1 MNREE
6 KEQYVIQLYQE
17 NKSIREIAKLMHMS
31 FSGIAAITKKVK
43 LEADRKRGQLEQGD
57 DDIKSKSKITQAIK
71 LFSEFKS
78 PIDVII
84 ALDLPA
90 NQVREI
96 YLEYLELD
104 GMNRLAKIYEEAK
117 YDLDDLLR
125 LHRIVKV
132 LGLEKHDIIS
142 AFELIKHNQ
151 LETLQAKVQNLR
163 NDMDM
168 LENEKTKAAS
178 TLFRLK
184 RMIGEAEESLAQ
196 KRREI
201 THLNQES
208 GKSDNTSNSDPVTY
222 SEPDTSSD
230 SIE

>member
-1 MNREE
+1 MSREE
-6 KEQYVIQLYQE
+6 KEECVIRLYKE
-17 NKSIREIAKLMHMS
+17 NKTTREIAKIMHMS

-43 LEADRKRGQLEQGD
+43 LEADRKRGQLEEVD

-90 NQVREI
+90 DQVRAIYQDYWEI
-96 YLEYLELD
+96 D
-104 GMNRLAKIYEEAK
+104 GMSRLARIYEEAK
-117 YDLDDLLR
+117 CDLDDLLR
-125 LHRIVKV
+125 LHRIVKI
-132 LGLEKHDIIS
+132 LGMEKHDIIS

-151 LETLQAKVQNLR
+151 LETLQAKVENLR

-184 RMIGEAEESLAQ
+184 RMIGEAEETLAR
-196 KRREI
+196 KRKEMAQD
-201 THLNQES
+201 HES
-208 GKSDNTSNSDPVTY
+208 EMYGAST
-222 SEPDTSSD
+222 
-230 SIE
+230 I